1 MTGTISTLGFFALIL
16 VIYYIIPQ
24 KFRWGLLLAASVVFY
39 ASADWKMLFLL
50 GGSILISFL
59 SGRKIQNAVT
69 DQGKRNLLLSSI
81 LLLVLILAFFKY
93 FDFFSGAFQR
103 LFARMGLGS
112 DSRFFSLIMPLGISY
127 YTFKMISYLTDVYH
141 DKIPA
146 EDHFGY
152 YALYISFFPQILCG
166 PIERAEHFLP
176 QLKNGCRYEEAL
188 ASEGLQ
194 RIILGLFKKL
204 VIADRLSV
212 YVSTV
217 FAAPL
222 DYPGLASVMALFFY
236 SIQIYCDFS
245 GYSDMAIGMA
255 DLFGIRTKENFSYPY
270 FSRSIKEFWNRWH
283 ISLSGWLRDY
293 IYIPLGGNRKGVLR
307 KHLNT
312 MTVFLVSGLWHGNT
326 LNFVF
331 WGGLHGFWNMI
342 STPKEKDAPFWK
354 QVSQMLITFCGVTLT
369 WLFFR
374 ARTLGDAF
382 QMLVHSVTGFG
393 ISISQI
399 TASLLP
405 FTGDNTCAAHFLLIC
420 LLILF
425 LLIYEWRKSRGK
437 KVSIGWMGVMLAL
450 TLLFGKFGSSS
461 FLYGQF

>member
-16 VIYYIIPQ
+16 VVYYIIPQ
-24 KFRWGLLLAASVVFY
+24 KSRWGLLLAASVVFY

-50 GGSILISFL
+50 GGSIALSFV
-59 SGRKIQNAVT
+59 SGRKIQSAVT
-69 DQGKRNLLLSSI
+69 DREKKSWLIGSI
-81 LLLVLILAFFKY
+81 LLLVAILAFFKY
-93 FDFFSGAFQR
+93 FGFFSEAFHQ
-103 LFARMGLGS
+103 LFAMAGLGS
-112 DSRFFSLIMPLGISY
+112 DSKVLQLVMPLGISY

-141 DKIPA
+141 QKIPA
-146 EDHFGY
+146 EDHLGY

-176 QLKNGCRYEEAL
+176 QLKNGCRYEETL
-188 ASEGLQ
+188 ASEGFH

-212 YVSTV
+212 YVSAV

-222 DYPGLASVMALFFY
+222 DYPGLASVMAVFFY

-255 DLFGIRTKENFSYPY
+255 NLFGLRTKENFSYPY

-293 IYIPLGGNRKGVLR
+293 IYIPLGGNRKGTLR
-307 KHLNT
+307 KHFHT
-312 MTVFLVSGLWHGNT
+312 MIVFLVSGIWHGNT
-326 LNFVF
+326 LNFVL

-342 STPKEKDAPFWK
+342 STPKKKEAPLWK
-354 QVSQMLITFCGVTLT
+354 QILQMLITFCGVTFT

-382 QMLVHSVTGFG
+382 RMLIHSVTDFG
-393 ISISQI
+393 ISIPQI

-405 FTGDNTCAAHFLLIC
+405 FTGDNTCAAHFLIIC

-425 LLIYEWRKSRGK
+425 LLIFEWRKSHGK
-437 KVSIGWMGVMLAL
+437 KVSIGWMGIMLAL

>member
-1 MTGTISTLGFFALIL
+1 MSTLGFFALIL
-16 VIYYIIPQ
+16 AVYYVIPQ
-24 KFRWGLLLAASVVFY
+24 KSRWGLLLAASVVFY

-50 GGSILISFL
+50 SGSIAL
-59 SGRKIQNAVT
+59 SYASGKRIQNAAAGT
-69 DQGKRNLLLSSI
+69 EKKYWLIGST

-93 FDFFSGAFQR
+93 FGFFSEAFQT
-103 LFARMGLGS
+103 LSEKLGFGS
-112 DSRFFSLIMPLGISY
+112 SSKVFSLIMPLGISY
-127 YTFKMISYLTDVYH
+127 YTFKMISYLADIYRG
-141 DKIPA
+141 KIPA
-146 EDHFGY
+146 EEHFGY

-188 ASEGLQ
+188 ASEGLN

-204 VIADRLSV
+204 VIADRLAV
-212 YVSTV
+212 YVTAV

-222 DYPGLASVMALFFY
+222 DYPGLASVMAVFFY

-255 DLFGIRTKENFSYPY
+255 ELLGIRTRENFSYPY
-270 FSRSIKEFWNRWH
+270 FSRSIKEFWSRWH

-293 IYIPLGGNRKGVLR
+293 IYIPLGGNRKGRFR

-312 MTVFLVSGLWHGNT
+312 MIVFLVSGIWHGNT
-326 LNFVF
+326 FNFLF
-331 WGGLHGFWNMI
+331 WGMLHGCWNVI
-342 STPKEKDAPFWK
+342 STPKQKDAPLWK
-354 QVSQMLITFCGVTLT
+354 QCIQMLITFCGVTFT

-374 ARTLGDAF
+374 AETFAGALK
-382 QMLVHSVTGFG
+382 MLVHGVTDFG
-393 ISISQI
+393 LSISQI

-405 FTGDNTCAAHFLLIC
+405 FTGDNTCAAYFLFVC
-420 LLILF
+420 LMILF
-425 LLIYEWRKSRGK
+425 LMIFEWRRSRGK
-437 KVSIGWMGVMLAL
+437 NTSLYWLGIMLVL